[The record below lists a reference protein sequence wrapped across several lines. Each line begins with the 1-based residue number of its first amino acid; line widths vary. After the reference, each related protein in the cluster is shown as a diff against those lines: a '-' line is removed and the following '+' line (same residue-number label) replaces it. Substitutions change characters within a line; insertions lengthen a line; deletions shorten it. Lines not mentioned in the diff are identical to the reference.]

1 MIVQEHRNEKALM
14 AATIK
19 AKNEKPNTQLGN
31 SLMNNTTLSTE
42 IQNVSNFN
50 FGESSIRVVSINNE
64 PWFIAKDIC
73 EILGI
78 KNPTQALENL
88 DEDERAMFNIGLDQ
102 RVNFDNR
109 VSEINIVSESGMYTL
124 ILRCRDAVKK
134 GSVPHRFRK
143 WVTSE
148 VLPQIRKTGKYEKL
162 DTPILLTKEHQQFI
176 KDFVKNRTLQLPK
189 DKQAKCAIMQW
200 SALKSHFGKSYK
212 EIDDSQFVD
221 AISLLARLPLE
232 GELID
237 SSTLQLSKNSQN
249 TEATLEIMVELYGY
263 CLHAYEM
270 QEKLSQYPDLA
281 DRIDS
286 KIGGQY
292 LHNLKHPL
300 ENAMTKAKRFIR
312 NNSEK
317 LTIIKAV
324 DHLLN

>member
-1 MIVQEHRNEKALM
+1 MNI
-14 AATIK
+14 
-19 AKNEKPNTQLGN
+19 QLQ
-31 SLMNNTTLSTE
+31 T
-42 IQNVSNFN
+42 FN
-50 FGESSIRVVSINNE
+50 FKSNIVRAELIENE
-64 PWFIAKDIC
+64 PYFCLSDVC
-73 EILGI
+73 SVMDI
-78 KNPTQALENL
+78 KNSRRVNAE
-88 DEDERAMFNIGLDQ
+88 MLDQ
-102 RVNFDNR
+102 KGVRNA
-109 VSEINIVSESGMYTL
+109 YTL
-124 ILRCRDAVKK
+124 TNGGKQELTFINEPNLYRIIFKSRKAEAVE
-134 GSVPHRFRK
+134 FQN
-143 WVTSE
+143 WVFDE

>member
-1 MIVQEHRNEKALM
+1 MNI
-14 AATIK
+14 
-19 AKNEKPNTQLGN
+19 QLQ
-31 SLMNNTTLSTE
+31 T
-42 IQNVSNFN
+42 FN
-50 FGESSIRVVSINNE
+50 FKSNIVRAELIENE
-64 PWFIAKDIC
+64 PYFCLSDVC
-73 EILGI
+73 SVMDI
-78 KNPTQALENL
+78 KNSRRVNAE
-88 DEDERAMFNIGLDQ
+88 MLDQ
-102 RVNFDNR
+102 KGVRNA
-109 VSEINIVSESGMYTL
+109 YTL
-124 ILRCRDAVKK
+124 TNGGKQELTFINEPNLYRIIFKSRKAEAVE
-134 GSVPHRFRK
+134 FQN
-143 WVTSE
+143 WVFDE

-292 LHNLKHPL
+292 LYNLKHPL

>member
-1 MIVQEHRNEKALM
+1 MTKQMLNNRKASI
-14 AATIK
+14 AATVEACEEII
-19 AKNEKPNTQLGN
+19 PNQKDISMN
-31 SLMNNTTLSTE
+31 NNTTLSKE

-50 FGESSIRVVSINNE
+50 FGEASIRIVSINGE
-64 PWFIAKDIC
+64 PWFVAKDIC
-73 EILGI
+73 DAIGIENNRKALLVLDDDEKGVTLSNTLGG
-78 KNPTQALENL
+78 QQE
-88 DEDERAMFNIGLDQ
+88 M
-102 RVNFDNR
+102 
-109 VSEINIVSESGMYTL
+109 NIVSESGMYTL

-134 GSVPHRFRK
+134 DSTPYRFRK